1 MDPSAGR
8 VNKRKRESSDQ
19 MDNPVGVQEC
29 SEQAIDSSKRAS
41 PGETK
46 TTPINAACSLTSHMT
61 QILQHDTSFLSSS
74 AVELLDLYLCL
85 WDCYTIKSASKI
97 RLEEE
102 RRFLQSSQE
111 WLVAE
116 KERLQQCCNHQVL
129 LLWDRR
135 QAFFSV
141 QQGVLGTL
149 HNSERQSFQVS
160 GMQWGLAETEEM
172 CSLLSTKTRDIRAKS
187 TYSTS
192 ALMLFLDYDLDLDLE
207 SIWREFPNMPTPP
220 PCLAESRSTV
230 SSDSSLDRWP
240 EPAQH
245 GAEKTS
251 VIEYVFYPSY
261 EHFSAFSWMGP
272 DPLSPD
278 TCGDDIF
285 LYVSAFLLLER
296 VDWIEIR
303 LSKLNTETE
312 EAVEEYP
319 FFLPRVESMLSNLRR
334 IRDQVNGILSQSSTA
349 QSMKSAGRSLFQL
362 AIWPRVE
369 FNATISSSV
378 PLSRIHPSISKPL
391 LDPQVFVQNIVG
403 SWEL

>member
-1 MDPSAGR
+1 
-8 VNKRKRESSDQ
+8 
-19 MDNPVGVQEC
+19 
-29 SEQAIDSSKRAS
+29 
-41 PGETK
+41 
-46 TTPINAACSLTSHMT
+46 MT
-61 QILQHDTSFLSSS
+61 QILQQHNNFFLSSS

-111 WLVAE
+111 WLVVE
-116 KERLQQCCNHQVL
+116 KERLQQFCNHQEL

-135 QAFFSV
+135 QVFFSIH
-141 QQGVLGTL
+141 QGVLGTL
-149 HNSERQSFQVS
+149 QNSDRQSFQ
-160 GMQWGLAETEEM
+160 AN
-172 CSLLSTKTRDIRAKS
+172 
-187 TYSTS
+187 
-192 ALMLFLDYDLDLDLE
+192 YDLDLDLE

-230 SSDSSLDRWP
+230 SSDSSLGRWL

-245 GAEKTS
+245 RSEKNF

-261 EHFSAFSWMGP
+261 ENFSAFSWMGP
-272 DPLSPD
+272 NPLSPD

-285 LYVSAFLLLER
+285 LYVSAFLLLDR
-296 VDWIEIR
+296 VEWIEIR
-303 LSKLNTETE
+303 LSKLNIETE

-334 IRDQVNGILSQSSTA
+334 IRDQVNGILSQSSTT
-349 QSMKSAGRSLFQL
+349 QSMKGAGRSLFQL

-378 PLSRIHPSISKPL
+378 PLSRIHPSISTPL

-403 SWEL
+403 NWEL